1 MNLYYKNHNSHLV
14 QIGVTPGFAVSK
26 GSGDYASL
34 AVVFYSLDCGASLN
48 ACDLTSAGIGEVD
61 RHQLTAG
68 HPQRRMTRGII
79 HNLQKE
85 LSMIIIYFLCA
96 Q

>member
-1 MNLYYKNHNSHLV
+1 MPVYCFKKKSHLV
-14 QIGVTPGFAVSK
+14 QIGVTPGFGISK

-34 AVVFYSLDCGASLN
+34 AVVFYPLNCGSSLDT
-48 ACDLTSAGIGEVD
+48 CDLARAGIGEVD

-68 HPQRRMTRGII
+68 HPQCRMTRSII

-85 LSMIIIYFLCA
+85 LSMVIIYFLCA